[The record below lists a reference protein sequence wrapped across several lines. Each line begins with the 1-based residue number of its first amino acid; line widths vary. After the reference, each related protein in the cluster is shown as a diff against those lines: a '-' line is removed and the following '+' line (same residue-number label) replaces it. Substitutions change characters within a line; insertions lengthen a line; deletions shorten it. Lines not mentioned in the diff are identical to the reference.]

1 MAENIEND
9 SIKLNINNLEA
20 EEKNKNNNE
29 NENKHL
35 LSNPDRYRQNEYY
48 KDLYK
53 NNNNNNTFEQKD
65 SSYHLDLSRYKST
78 KVFGITFY
86 HVGNIYVFGFYKD
99 SLDPLF
105 CIDNM
110 WYFHLIIYFIII
122 VLAFVGNIYLF
133 GKLELW
139 RQIIYNILLF
149 SFFIA
154 YSILILLNPGIIIK
168 SQKGYKQIGYC
179 KKCNIYFLP
188 EENTYHCLLC
198 DVCVREIDHHCSV
211 VRKCITKKNF
221 IYFIAM
227 IVNFVLL
234 YVYVIT
240 NLILY
245 LVDYHKKIKKN

>member
-168 SQKGYKQIGYC
+168 SQKGYK
-179 KKCNIYFLP
+179 
-188 EENTYHCLLC
+188 
-198 DVCVREIDHHCSV
+198 
-211 VRKCITKKNF
+211 
-221 IYFIAM
+221 
-227 IVNFVLL
+227 
-234 YVYVIT
+234 
-240 NLILY
+240 
-245 LVDYHKKIKKN
+245 